1 MADFANLPTIDFHGA
16 DGGVVLL
23 EGSDSDTTTPP
34 KFNGSPLKSDRN
46 PIEKDRL
53 PTIIF
58 QGLF

>member
-1 MADFANLPTIDFHGA
+1 MADFGNLPTIDFHGV
-16 DGGVVLL
+16 DRGVVLL

-34 KFNGSPLKSDRN
+34 KFNSSPLKSDRN